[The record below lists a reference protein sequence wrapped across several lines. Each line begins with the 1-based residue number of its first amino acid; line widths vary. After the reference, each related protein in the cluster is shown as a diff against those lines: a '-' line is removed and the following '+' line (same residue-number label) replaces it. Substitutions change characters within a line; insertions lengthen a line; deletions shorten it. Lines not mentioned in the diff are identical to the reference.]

1 MNMTQIT
8 ADPGV
13 PLIIITRRFDA
24 PRDLVYRAY
33 TEPEIL
39 AQWLAGC
46 DATMTIERYD
56 LRDGGR
62 WRYLSHDSDGGV
74 HAFRGVFHGT
84 PSPDGIV
91 QTFEYEGSPGH
102 VSLDTTTFDE
112 LGGAWTEVRSVSC
125 FQSVAN
131 RDRIVEQ
138 GAELGARASAEQL
151 ARVLARLQAGNDQ
164 EP

>member
-1 MNMTQIT
+1 MSQTHIT

-33 TEPEIL
+33 TEPELL
-39 AQWLAGC
+39 ALWLAGC
-46 DATMTIERYD
+46 DATMTIERYE

-62 WRYLSHDSDGGV
+62 WRYLTHAPDGVV
-74 HAFRGVFHGT
+74 HAFHGVFHGT

-91 QTFEYEGSPGH
+91 QTFEYEGGPGQ
-102 VSLDTTTFDE
+102 VSLDTYTFDE

-125 FQSVAN
+125 FQSVEN
-131 RDRIVEQ
+131 RDRVVEQ
-138 GAELGARASAEQL
+138 GAELGARNSAEQL
-151 ARVLARLQAGNDQ
+151 ARVLAKLQAPG
-164 EP
+164 